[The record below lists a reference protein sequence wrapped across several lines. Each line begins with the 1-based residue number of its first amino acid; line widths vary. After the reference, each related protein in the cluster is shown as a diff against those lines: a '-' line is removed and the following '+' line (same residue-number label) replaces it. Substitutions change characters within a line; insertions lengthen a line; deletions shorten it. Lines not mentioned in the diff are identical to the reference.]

1 MTRDE
6 VKELFK
12 FLKYV
17 YPNFEVSSEKVDI
30 WTELLADQ
38 DFEEVMRRAKEYV
51 TENKYPPTV
60 ADLYVSKTQQNEFL
74 KQYQQWLKEGAERIE
89 QHKNRGI
96 PKPPWER
103 LD

>member
-30 WTELLADQ
+30 WTELLSDQ
-38 DFEEVMRRAKEYV
+38 DFSKVMERAKKHSLEHRF
-51 TENKYPPTV
+51 PPSIAEIRV
-60 ADLYVSKTQQNEFL
+60 YEPPQNEFL
-74 KQYQQWLKEGAERIE
+74 NKYQQWQREGAERIAK
-89 QHKNRGI
+89 QRNRQPDG
-96 PKPPWER
+96 K
-103 LD
+103 